1 MLDLV
6 ASLVPDIAAIATG
19 LAIVH
24 ASLPGETAAP
34 AAPAAR
40 RTAPSVTGRDSLS
53 HRPGSVSAITAGLTT
68 SAPPTPPAAS
78 GVPSP
83 PRPVWRTRLAALW
96 TRRQPAAPAPRA
108 LRQPSAP
115 IGLAAQWH
123 KVAAVVD
130 RAALSARTMREAQAS
145 AIAQLEMAEYALDR
159 LLEEIATVMP
169 TERVG
174 MARRAPALVA
184 VPVARRTSPPLLLA
198 A

>member
-24 ASLPGETAAP
+24 GSMPGETAAP

-40 RTAPSVTGRDSLS
+40 RTAPIVTGRDNLS
-53 HRPGSVSAITAGLTT
+53 HRPGSAITVGLTA

-184 VPVARRTSPPLLLA
+184 VPVARRTNPPLLMA